1 MKQRSG
7 VRRAETKKREAAYVA
22 GASTVAFKAPMLDPC
37 TGAPP
42 IAALV
47 TN

>member
-22 GASTVAFKAPMLDPC
+22 GASTVAAPMLDPC